1 MNNETNIQP
10 MRSDFE
16 QIRKIA
22 DDGREYWSARELA
35 TVLGYSTWQK
45 FNRILNKAL
54 PVAQN
59 RGLEMSEHFNQVV
72 EMVKLGAGS
81 FRKVENWHLTR
92 LACLI
97 IAENADGKKSQVQTA
112 RIYFREQTPALELI
126 ENQMSSRILM
136 YKTNQGET
144 RVEVLFNG

>member
-10 MRSDFE
+10 MRTDFE

-59 RGLEMSEHFNQVV
+59 RGLEMSEHF
-72 EMVKLGAGS
+72 
-81 FRKVENWHLTR
+81 R
-92 LACLI
+92 L
-97 IAENADGKKSQVQTA
+97 E
-112 RIYFREQTPALELI
+112 
-126 ENQMSSRILM
+126 
-136 YKTNQGET
+136 
-144 RVEVLFNG
+144 

>member
-10 MRSDFE
+10 IRSDFE

-35 TVLGYSTWQK
+35 TALGYSTWQK

-59 RGLEMSEHFNQVV
+59 RGMEMSDHFNQVV
-72 EMVKLGAGS
+72 EMVKLGSGS
-81 FRKVENWHLTR
+81 FRKVVYHGESPRDTW
-92 LACLI
+92 CL
-97 IAENADGKKSQVQTA
+97 
-112 RIYFREQTPALELI
+112 R
-126 ENQMSSRILM
+126 
-136 YKTNQGET
+136 
-144 RVEVLFNG
+144 